1 MMKKTNTD
9 PSMEESA
16 LAAAMKTRFTALS
29 ISSMHMKT
37 TITFLLMM
45 APMAPIVN
53 SMPLRMKHKPEGIS

>member
-16 LAAAMKTRFTALS
+16 FAAAMKTRFTALS

-37 TITFLLMM
+37 IRPFLRNNTP
-45 APMAPIVN
+45 ATPIMN
-53 SMPLRMKHKPEGIS
+53 RTAARIK